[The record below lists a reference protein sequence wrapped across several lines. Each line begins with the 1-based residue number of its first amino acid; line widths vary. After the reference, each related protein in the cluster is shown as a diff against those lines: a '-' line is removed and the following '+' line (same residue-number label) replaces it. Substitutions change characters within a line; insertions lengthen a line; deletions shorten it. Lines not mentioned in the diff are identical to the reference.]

1 MAIPT
6 GSGTETLHTHIFKDV
21 DATQTLILGAQH
33 HTYSVISLTV
43 LCNVL
48 DATADTF
55 TISLIGWD
63 SHAGASAQTMEICR
77 GNPQVG
83 ETFIWNDRFS
93 FFGYEPTGIS
103 GAFGNAAY
111 QIALAAQGGS
121 VAQQLSF
128 GMSDADDDY
137 DVCVTYIDQDWS

>member
-63 SHAGASAQTMEICR
+63 SHAGVSAQTMEICR

-111 QIALAAQGGS
+111 QIALAAQGS
-121 VAQQLSF
+121 NNAQQLSF
-128 GMSDADDDY
+128 GMTHATDDY

>member
-128 GMSDADDDY
+128 GMTHATDDY

>member
-1 MAIPT
+1 MAVPT

-111 QIALAAQGGS
+111 QIALAARGGNT
-121 VAQQLSF
+121 AQQLSF
-128 GMSDADDDY
+128 GMSHATDDY

>member
-1 MAIPT
+1 MAVPT
-6 GSGTETLHTHIFKDV
+6 GGGSETLHSHIFKDV

-33 HTYSVISLTV
+33 HIYSILSVTV

-48 DATADTF
+48 NATSDTF
-55 TISLIGWD
+55 TLSLIGWD

-83 ETFIWNDRFS
+83 QTFIWNDKFS
-93 FFGYEPTGIS
+93 FFGFEPTGIS
-103 GAFGNAAY
+103 GAFGDAAY

-128 GMSDADDDY
+128 SQTHTSDDF
-137 DVCVTYIDQDWS
+137 DVTVTYIDQDWN